1 MDGNSG
7 RTNGDLVGDQIEDGD
22 NTLYIY
28 IYIYIYTYSAVCTIE
43 KFTRSQMNGS
53 PYVDMVYALCELDK
67 VKLLV
72 SLANSLEYK

>member
-28 IYIYIYTYSAVCTIE
+28 TYSAVCTIK
-43 KFTRSQMNGS
+43 KFTRSHADERFS
-53 PYVDMVYALCELDK
+53 LCRYD
-67 VKLLV
+67 VR
-72 SLANSLEYK
+72 SM